1 MDMNDRI
8 RTYYPSLTRS
18 ESKVASCVLE
28 RSHDLIYLSVT
39 ELAEFAGTGETT
51 VMRFCRKIGFKGY
64 QDFKLALAQDQTAR
78 RPYEL
83 QHQEGLPDQE
93 PDMIQTV
100 YEAMVNI
107 LNSSVGLLDR
117 EQLELAV
124 DVLDQAG
131 YIQFFGVGSSGI
143 TALEAKNRL
152 LRIGRRAEAVADSHI
167 QAMMAVT
174 MGPGDVAFGISVSGS
189 TLDTNDMLHKAKQ
202 NGATIVAITNYAK
215 SPITSI
221 ADIVLLTAGKEAPLE
236 GGSIGAKIS
245 QLFIIDLICEGLARK
260 NLDRTKQ
267 MKEKTARAVIERSY

>member
-1 MDMNDRI
+1 MNDRI
-8 RTYYPSLTRS
+8 RTYYPSLTKS

-83 QHQEGLPDQE
+83 QPQEGQPDQE

-117 EQLELAV
+117 DQLELAV
-124 DVLDQAG
+124 EVLDQAG

-152 LRIGRRAEAVADSHI
+152 LRMGRRAEAVADSHI
-167 QAMMAVT
+167 QSMMAVT

>member
-8 RTYYPSLTRS
+8 RTYYPSLTKS

-83 QHQEGLPDQE
+83 QPQEGQPDQE

-117 EQLELAV
+117 DQLELAV
-124 DVLDQAG
+124 EVLDQAG

-152 LRIGRRAEAVADSHI
+152 LRMGRRAEAVADSHI
-167 QAMMAVT
+167 QSMMAVT

>member
-8 RTYYPSLTRS
+8 RTYYPSLTKS

-83 QHQEGLPDQE
+83 EHQEGRPDQE

-117 EQLELAV
+117 DQLELAV

-152 LRIGRRAEAVADSHI
+152 LRMGRRAEAVADSHI
-167 QAMMAVT
+167 QSMMAVT

-245 QLFIIDLICEGLARK
+245 QLFIIDLICEGLAQK

>member
-1 MDMNDRI
+1 MNDRI

-83 QHQEGLPDQE
+83 QHQEGQSDQE

-167 QAMMAVT
+167 QSMMAVT
-174 MGPGDVAFGISVSGS
+174 MGQGDVAFGISVSGS

-202 NGATIVAITNYAK
+202 NGATVVAITNYAK